1 MIDGFATVERKMLMI
16 AREVD
21 LVQGRIDRRTDR
33 IENLEQDS
41 DDLRN
46 EIETLKGQV
55 RLSLL
60 ELGDSSS
67 YLCVSRSPHCR
78 P

>member
-33 IENLEQDS
+33 IETLEQDS
-41 DDLRN
+41 DELRDQV
-46 EIETLKGQV
+46 EILKGQV
-55 RLSLL
+55 RFSLL
-60 ELGDSSS
+60 ELGDPNS
-67 YLCVSRSPHCR
+67 YPCVASFPR
-78 P
+78 

>member
-1 MIDGFATVERKMLMI
+1 MTGTFVIEFQLKTSTFRLAGPKLL
-16 AREVD
+16 REVD

-33 IENLEQDS
+33 IESLEQDS
-41 DDLRN
+41 DDLKD
-46 EIETLKGQV
+46 EVETLKGQV

-67 YLCVSRSPHCR
+67 
-78 P
+78 